1 MIARPIQRTRL
12 LISLLL
18 CLVSPGRGQL
28 NTATVLGVVQDSTKS
43 SIPDAKLKLINT
55 QTGSE
60 NDTTTNTEGSFLLPA
75 VIPGSYTLQ
84 IERRGFATTQLTGL
98 LLSVGDTR
106 NLLIRMKVGSV
117 AESVTVD
124 ASGLTLNTT
133 DGSVSTVIDRRFV
146 TNVPLNG
153 RSFQDLISMT
163 PGIVTQSPQAAGQ
176 GLATQGDFSVNGQ
189 QPQSNA
195 FFVDGV
201 SANVNSGLTT
211 GNTRLVGTGSVAGTT
226 ALGTTQSLV
235 SVDALQE
242 FRVLSSTYSAE
253 YGRTPGGQFTFL
265 TRSGTSKVHGT
276 LYDYY
281 RHNSLDAADW
291 FEGYL
296 GYSYDAANYNQND
309 FGATLGAPVNLPGYS
324 KGQDKTFIFLSYEG
338 LYLAQPTPQTYGYGP
353 NTALTQAAPP
363 VLLPLWTTFPIG
375 FDRYPVTNVPGL
387 SQAVLPNYSLPAH
400 VNSTSLRLDH
410 TFSPRLSLF
419 FRYADTP
426 SYSQTRQLQSLTA
439 DQVNL
444 HTFTFGSGFQFS
456 ANKSNDFRLGYSGN
470 NSTVSTRIQP
480 FDYFSAF
487 TNLNGALGIGNFA
500 GLDGAQA
507 YIHINGVG
515 DSESYQG
522 VSRAHFHDWN
532 VRDNFSLQIRNHL
545 FKFGID
551 QRRIVSTEMPPPL
564 SVEADFFDLQ
574 SMLTNSASYVVA
586 TRSQEASP
594 HLNEFSAFLQDEWRL
609 SKSLT
614 LSLGLRWE
622 VNPPPYGSRGAAPYA
637 LRGDVQ
643 SPGALQ
649 LDPRGTPLWHTSWF
663 NLAPRF
669 GAAWVVDPQPG
680 KELIVRAGGGI
691 FYDTG
696 NQSAQR
702 AFEGLGFK
710 QSVHYSN
717 IPLPATPQQIY
728 FTPSLTP
735 PYTNTQS
742 FIFPQHLQLPY
753 SLQWNIGI
761 EKAFGKNQ
769 TATISYVGANG
780 HRLLQEQRRDVSALN
795 PMFGDV
801 SWFPTGLTSNYEAL
815 QAKFQRSLGHGVEGL
830 ASYTFAHTFDYGSTD
845 PAFPFT
851 YSTSD
856 LDVRHNLEAALSWD
870 LPKAAGN
877 GLEKKLIGNWQIN
890 GRVIAR
896 TGFPVTPQGNFF
908 FDPITGTP
916 YFSGAN
922 LTPGE
927 PLYLRGPDYPGHRVF
942 NGGGIMNNPAFSLP
956 SGIAPGDAPRN
967 LLRGFGAGQVNIAA
981 RREFA
986 LHDNLHM
993 QIEGATFN
1001 IFNHPNFGYID
1012 PYLTDALF
1020 GQATKLLNESFGNTG
1035 ALYQQGGPR
1044 STQFSIKFVF

>member
-1 MIARPIQRTRL
+1 MIARPIQRSRL
-12 LISLLL
+12 VISLFL
-18 CLVSPGRGQL
+18 CLASTGRGQL
-28 NTATVLGVVQDSTKS
+28 NTATVLGVVQDSTRS

-75 VIPGSYTLQ
+75 VIPGAYTLQ
-84 IERRGFATTQLTGL
+84 IERVGFATTQLTGL

-106 NLLIRMKVGSV
+106 NLLIRMRVGSV

-133 DGSVSTVIDRRFV
+133 DGSVSTVVDRRFV

-176 GLATQGDFSVNGQ
+176 GSGTQGDFSVNGQ
-189 QPQSNA
+189 QPQSNS

-201 SANVNSGLTT
+201 SANVNSGLSS
-211 GNTRLVGTGSVAGTT
+211 GNSRLVGTGSVGGTT

-265 TRSGTSKVHGT
+265 TRSGSSKLHGT

-281 RHNSLDAADW
+281 RHDSLDAADW
-291 FEGYL
+291 FQGWHGFGVYP
-296 GYSYDAANYNQND
+296 AANYNQND
-309 FGATLGAPVNLPGYS
+309 FGATLGTPLIFSRYH
-324 KGQDKTFIFLSYEG
+324 KGDDKTFVFFSYEG
-338 LYLAQPTPQTYGYGP
+338 LYLDQPTPQTYIYAP
-353 NTALTQAAPP
+353 NDLVTQQAPP
-363 VLLPLWTTFPIG
+363 ALIPLWGSFPSG
-375 FDRYPVTNVPGL
+375 YDLPTDTAGL
-387 SQAVLPNYSLPAH
+387 VGTAFPNYALPAH
-400 VNSTSLRLDH
+400 VNSTSVRLDH
-410 TFSPRLSLF
+410 TFSPRLSFF

-426 SYSQTRQLQSLTA
+426 SYSQTRQLQSVTA

-444 HTFTFGSGFQFS
+444 HTFTFGSAFQLS
-456 ANKSNDFRLGYSGN
+456 ANRSNDFRLGYSGN
-470 NSTVSTRIQP
+470 DSTAGTQIETLYGSNV
-480 FDYFSAF
+480 Y
-487 TNLNGALGIGNFA
+487 TNLNGALGIGGFA
-500 GLDGAQA
+500 GPEGAQA
-507 YIHINGVG
+507 YIHLDGIG
-515 DSESYQG
+515 DSESYRGQY
-522 VSRAHFHDWN
+522 RAHFNNWN
-532 VRDNFSLQIRNHL
+532 VRDNFSLQARNHL
-545 FKFGID
+545 FKLGID
-551 QRRIVSTEMPPPL
+551 QRRIVSTENPPPL
-564 SVEADFFDLQ
+564 SVQADFFDLQ
-574 SMLTNSASYVVA
+574 SMLTNSASYVVV
-586 TRSQEASP
+586 TRANQASP
-594 HLNEFSAFLQDEWRL
+594 HLNEFSAFVQDEWRL
-609 SKSLT
+609 SNSLT

-622 VNPPPYGSRGAAPYA
+622 VNPPPYGSRGAEPYA
-637 LRGDVQ
+637 VRGDIQ
-643 SPGALQ
+643 SPATLQ
-649 LDPRGTPLWHTSWF
+649 VDPRGAPLWHTSWF

-669 GAAWVVDPQPG
+669 GAAWLVDPQPG

-696 NQSAQR
+696 NQPALR

-710 QSVHYSN
+710 QSVHYRN
-717 IPLPATPQQIY
+717 VPLPATPAQIN
-728 FTPSLTP
+728 FSPSLTP
-735 PYTNTQS
+735 PYSNSES
-742 FIFPQHLQLPY
+742 FVFPQHLQLPY

-761 EKAFGKNQ
+761 EKALGKNQ

-780 HRLLQEQRRDVSALN
+780 HRLLQEQRRNVSALN

-801 SWFPTGLTSNYEAL
+801 SYFPTGLTSNYEAL

-851 YSTSD
+851 YSSSG
-856 LDVRHNLEAALSWD
+856 LDVRHNVEAALSWD
-870 LPKAAGN
+870 LPKPSEN
-877 GLEKKLIGNWQIN
+877 HLVRKLVGNWQVN
-890 GRVIAR
+890 GRVLAR
-896 TGFPVTPQGNFF
+896 TGFPVTPEGNFF
-908 FDPITGTP
+908 FDPITGNP
-916 YFSGAN
+916 YYSGAN
-922 LTPGE
+922 LIPGE
-927 PLYLRGPDYPGHRVF
+927 PLYLHGAEYPGHRGF
-942 NGGGIMNNPAFSLP
+942 NGGMAMIDPAFTLP
-956 SGIAPGDAPRN
+956 SGTAQGNAPRN
-967 LLRGFGAGQVNIAA
+967 LLRGFGAAQMNIAA

-1020 GQATKLLNESFGNTG
+1020 GQATKLLNQSFGNTG

-1044 STQFSIKFVF
+1044 SAQFSIKLVF